1 MLFIVV
7 VYSMIVLFI
16 AVVYSMVVLFVVVVY
31 SMVVLFIA
39 VVYSMVVLFIVVVYS
54 MVVLITVVFSI
65 TRIISALPVKYTCIY
80 LVNLV
85 SFLSLVKPCHVC
97 KKLYMLNALISIA
110 WLLSSLMR

>member
-1 MLFIVV
+1 
-7 VYSMIVLFI
+7 
-16 AVVYSMVVLFVVVVY
+16 
-31 SMVVLFIA
+31 
-39 VVYSMVVLFIVVVYS
+39 MVVLFIVVVYS
-54 MVVLITVVFSI
+54 MVSVIYCSI